1 MTQRRPHAAHWDRDP
16 PHQLHTSSAGMGVH
30 MTTCPKYS
38 GRARRTAGA
47 QCRGV
52 HTMPVPPCGPTERP
66 GGAAP
71 PLLLLP
77 LRHPPRPPPLPRPPL
92 RCIAPQPHAAA
103 TAVCSAP
110 TCALAVRLPF
120 APGTRGCASVA
131 RSSGLDA
138 ASHKWPRVEGAN
150 VPARLCSSYSR
161 RDRRA
166 GIPNMLAAPVDVS
179 TPASLPHAVLLFKT
193 AGQRKKKLMPNPA
206 LTEEQSL
213 ASRRDAGQ

>member
-1 MTQRRPHAAHWDRDP
+1 MTQRRPHAARWDRDP

-103 TAVCSAP
+103 AACSAP
-110 TCALAVRLPF
+110 ACALVVRLPF
-120 APGTRGCASVA
+120 APGTRGCACGRRAILRSGCGVA
-131 RSSGLDA
+131 EVAPGRGSERACSPVQLLQSPRSPCRYPEHAGRARRCLHPCLS
-138 ASHKWPRVEGAN
+138 
-150 VPARLCSSYSR
+150 PAR
-161 RDRRA
+161 
-166 GIPNMLAAPVDVS
+166 
-179 TPASLPHAVLLFKT
+179 PARHSPLFKPCE
-193 AGQRKKKLMPNPA
+193 KKN
-206 LTEEQSL
+206 
-213 ASRRDAGQ
+213 